1 VGLFCFGRTR
11 SYRFH
16 PGINLSPDPVYDR
29 AGNELLPDLD
39 NHAMGTIF
47 ESRSAALTRKPM
59 KRPAS
64 TLRDVVELM
73 ANLIFL
79 PVTDWIFQPWRDRA
93 LDRVM
98 IDLRVDFTELF
109 KQYSDNPAFK
119 RWLSDRNFQQTYSLS
134 FR

>member
-1 VGLFCFGRTR
+1 
-11 SYRFH
+11 
-16 PGINLSPDPVYDR
+16 
-29 AGNELLPDLD
+29 
-39 NHAMGTIF
+39 
-47 ESRSAALTRKPM
+47 M